1 MARLLPLRLRL
12 RRTENATKQEQE
24 IVMTY
29 QPCCLSPQEERIIEK
44 LINRQGR
51 ERVYSILDANQ
62 FSVPVVDIERALY
75 FTRSMRETEGE
86 LLSLRWAK
94 ALKNIAEKITVY
106 ITPNQLLAGRAGQ
119 LGRYGILYPEID
131 GDFYTEVMKDLPNRA
146 KSPFKISPENMK
158 TLVEEIAPYWE
169 GKTYHEHLNKV
180 LPGELR
186 AVTYHDERGLKS
198 KFVVSETS
206 SYRSALQWVPD
217 YEKVLKRGFIDL
229 QNESRAKLA
238 ALDLNN
244 SVDLWE
250 KKPFLEAMITVC
262 DAVMIWAKRH
272 ADLAREMAAKEADP
286 TRKTELM
293 RIAEICDR
301 VPAHPARNFRE
312 AMQSQWF
319 VQMFSRLEQK
329 ASAIISNGR
338 MDQYLYPYY
347 AKDIADGTITRDE
360 ARELLEC
367 MWVDM
372 AQFIDLYINPTGN
385 EFQEGYAHWEAV
397 TIGGQTPDGEDATN
411 DLTYLFLESKRDFPL
426 NYPDLATRIHSRS
439 PERFLHEVA
448 LTIKDGSGFPKLIN
462 DEEVVP
468 LYAIKGAPISEALD
482 YAVSGCT
489 EARMPNRD
497 TYTSGCVY
505 INFAAALEALMRNGR
520 MKFYD
525 DELIGPETGD
535 VTSFKTWEDF
545 YGAYK
550 TQHMNLLQKAFQQ
563 QHVVDCLRPEHFA
576 APFSSVMHN
585 LCMENM
591 VDLHTKKIEGGVD
604 YSYFEFLGYGTVVDS
619 LAAIK
624 KLVFEDKKLSMK
636 QVVEAMDADFK
647 GHEPVREMLR
657 NAPCYGNNDSYADSI
672 AKDIDRFTQMAAKK
686 SSEERGIHVDVRYV
700 PITSHVPFGKVVSAT
715 PNGRHAW
722 TALSDGS
729 SASHGADK
737 NGPTAVLLSNYHT
750 KNYGM
755 TNRASRLLNI
765 KLSPKCVAG
774 DEGTEKIINIIRSW
788 CDLKL
793 WHLQFNI
800 VNRETLLAAQKDP
813 ASYRSLLVRIAGYSA
828 YFCDLSRDLQNDI
841 IERTEHAEI

>member
-1 MARLLPLRLRL
+1 MSV
-12 RRTENATKQEQE
+12 
-24 IVMTY
+24 ID
-29 QPCCLSPQEERIIEK
+29 CCLSPQEERIVDKVIDRK
-44 LINRQGR
+44 GR
-51 ERVYSILDANQ
+51 ERVYSILEKNQ
-62 FSVPVVDIERALY
+62 FSIPVVDIERALY
-75 FTRSMRETEGE
+75 FTRSMKETEGE
-86 LLSLRWAK
+86 LLTLRWAK
-94 ALKNIAEKITVY
+94 AMKNIAEKMTVY

-119 LGRYGILYPEID
+119 FGRYGILYPEID
-131 GDFYTEVMKDLPNRA
+131 GDFYVEVMKDLPNRA

-169 GKTYHEHLNKV
+169 GKTYHENLNKL
-180 LPGELR
+180 LPAELR
-186 AVTYHDERGLKS
+186 SVTYHDERGLKS

-217 YEKVLKRGFIDL
+217 YEKVLKRGYLGL
-229 QNESRAKLA
+229 QNDAKAKLA
-238 ALDLNN
+238 ALDLSN
-244 SVDLWE
+244 STDLWE
-250 KKPFLEAMITVC
+250 KKPFLEAMIIVC

-272 ADLAREMAAKEADP
+272 ADLARDLAAKETDA
-286 TRKTELM
+286 TRKQELLQM
-293 RIAEICDR
+293 ADICDY

-312 AMQSQWF
+312 AMQCQWF

-338 MDQYLYPYY
+338 MDQYLFPYF
-347 AKDIADGTITRDE
+347 AKDLAEGAITRDE

-411 DLTYLFLESKRDFPL
+411 DLSYLFLESKRDFPL
-426 NYPDLATRIHSRS
+426 NYPDLAARIHSRS

-468 LYAIKGAPISEALD
+468 LYAIKGAPINEALD

-505 INFAAALEALMRNGR
+505 INFASALDMLMHNGT
-520 MKFYD
+520 MKFYG
-525 DELIGPETGD
+525 DEVIGLKTGD
-535 VTSFKTWEDF
+535 VTSFKTWDEF
-545 YGAYK
+545 YAAYK
-550 TQHMNLLQKAFQQ
+550 AQHLNLLQKAFQQ
-563 QHVVDCLRPEHFA
+563 QHVVDRLRPMHFA
-576 APFSSVMHN
+576 APFSSVMHD
-585 LCMENM
+585 LCMENLL
-591 VDLHTKKIEGGVD
+591 DLHTQFIPGGVD

-624 KLVFEDKKLSMK
+624 KRVFDEKKLTMK
-636 QVVEAMDADFK
+636 QVLEAIDADFE
-647 GHEPVREMLR
+647 GHAPVRELLR
-657 NAPCYGNNDSYADSI
+657 NAPCYGNNDPYADSI
-672 AKDIDRFTQMAAKK
+672 AKDVDRITQVAAKK
-686 SSEERGIHVDVRYV
+686 SSEERGVHVDVRYV

-750 KNYGM
+750 KNYGL
-755 TNRASRLLNI
+755 TNRASRLVNI

-774 DEGTEKIINIIRSW
+774 DEGTAKVVHMIRTW

-800 VNRETLLAAQKDP
+800 VNKQTLLAAQKDP
-813 ASYRSLLVRIAGYSA
+813 DKYRSLLVRIAGYSA

-841 IERTEHAEI
+841 IERTEHGSM

>member
-1 MARLLPLRLRL
+1 
-12 RRTENATKQEQE
+12 
-24 IVMTY
+24 MTT
-29 QPCCLSPQEERIIEK
+29 CCLSPQEERIA
-44 LINRQGR
+44 NTAMTDRRGR
-51 ERVYSILDANQ
+51 ERVYTILERNQ
-62 FSVPVVDIERALY
+62 FSVPHVDIERALY
-75 FTRSMRETEGE
+75 FTRSMKETEGE
-86 LLSLRWAK
+86 LLTLRWAK
-94 ALKNIAEKITVY
+94 ALRHVAENITVY
-106 ITPNQLLAGRAGQ
+106 ITPDQLLAGRVGK

-131 GDFYTEVMKDLPNRA
+131 GDFYSEVMKDLPNRA
-146 KSPFKISPENMK
+146 KSPFRISDADMKI
-158 TLVEEIAPYWE
+158 LVEEIAPYWE
-169 GKTYHEHLNKV
+169 GKTYHEHLNQV
-180 LPGELR
+180 LPTDIRG
-186 AVTYHDERGLKS
+186 VTYHDERGLKS

-217 YEKVLKRGFIDL
+217 YEKVLKRGFLDL
-229 QNESRAKLA
+229 QNEAKAKLA
-238 ALDLNN
+238 ALDMTN
-244 SVDLWE
+244 SRDVWD
-250 KKPFLEAMITVC
+250 KKPFLQAMIIVC
-262 DAVMIWAKRH
+262 DAVMIWARRH
-272 ADLAREMAAKEADP
+272 VELARHMAAEEGDLE
-286 TRKTELM
+286 RKAELL
-293 RIAEICDR
+293 RIAEICSR
-301 VPAHPARNFRE
+301 VPALPARNFRE
-312 AMQSQWF
+312 AMQCQWF
-319 VQMFSRLEQK
+319 VQMFSRIEQK

-338 MDQYLYPYY
+338 MDQYLFPYY
-347 AKDIADGTITRDE
+347 EADIRSGAITRDE

-411 DLTYLFLESKRDFPL
+411 DLSYLFLESKRDFPL
-426 NYPDLATRIHSRS
+426 NYPDLAARIHSRT

-448 LTIKDGSGFPKLIN
+448 LTVKDGSGFPKLIN

-468 LYAIKGAPISEALD
+468 LYAIKGAPMNEALD

-505 INFAAALEALMRNGR
+505 INFASALEMLMHNGR
-520 MKFYD
+520 MLHYGN
-525 DELIGPETGD
+525 EVIGLETGD
-535 VTSFKTWEDF
+535 PCAMRTWEEF
-545 YGAYK
+545 YEAYK
-550 TQHMNLLQKAFQQ
+550 AQHLNLLRKAFQQ
-563 QHVVDCLRPEHFA
+563 QYVVDRLRPMHFA

-591 VDLHTKKIEGGVD
+591 QDLHEYKIEGGVD

-624 KLVFEDKKLSMK
+624 KLVFEDGKLGMAE
-636 QVVEAMDADFK
+636 VVEALRANFEN
-647 GHEPVREMLR
+647 HRPVREMLKS
-657 NAPCYGNNDSYADSI
+657 APSYGNNDPYADSI
-672 AKDIDRFTQMAAKK
+672 AKDIDRLTQVEARRC
-686 SSEERGIHVDVRYV
+686 SEERGIHVDVRYV

-715 PNGRHAW
+715 PNGRLAW

-729 SASHGADK
+729 SASHGADRK
-737 NGPTAVLLSNYHT
+737 GPTAVLLSNYHT

-774 DEGTEKIINIIRSW
+774 EEGTRKVMDMIRTW

-813 ASYRSLLVRIAGYSA
+813 DSYRSLLVRIAGYSA

-841 IERTEHAEI
+841 IERTEHGDM

>member
-1 MARLLPLRLRL
+1 
-12 RRTENATKQEQE
+12 
-24 IVMTY
+24 MTY
-29 QPCCLSPQEERIIEK
+29 PTCCLSPQEERIAGK
-44 LINRQGR
+44 MTNRQGR
-51 ERVYSILDANQ
+51 ERVYTILEANQ
-62 FSVPVVDIERALY
+62 FSIPVVDIERALY
-75 FTRSMRETEGE
+75 FTQSMKETEGD
-86 LLSLRWAK
+86 LLTLRWAK

-119 LGRYGILYPEID
+119 FGRYGILYPEID
-131 GDFYTEVMKDLPNRA
+131 GDFYSEVMKDLPNRA
-146 KSPFKISPENMK
+146 KSPFQISPANMK

-180 LPGELR
+180 LPEELR
-186 AVTYHDERGLKS
+186 NVTYHDERGLKS

-217 YEKVLKRGFIDL
+217 YEKVLKRGYIDL
-229 QNESRAKLA
+229 QNEAKAKLA

-244 SVDLWE
+244 SVDLWD
-250 KKPFLEAMITVC
+250 KKPFLEAMIVVC

-272 ADLAREMAAKEADP
+272 ADLARKMAAKEAAAG
-286 TRKTELM
+286 RKAELL
-293 RIAEICDR
+293 RIADICDR

-347 AKDIADGTITRDE
+347 AKDLADGTITRDE

-411 DLTYLFLESKRDFPL
+411 DLSYLFLESKRDFPL
-426 NYPDLATRIHSRS
+426 NYPDLAARIHSRS
-439 PERFLHEVA
+439 PERFLYEVA

-468 LYAIKGAPISEALD
+468 LYAIKGAPIDEALD

-505 INFAAALEALMRNGR
+505 INFASALDMLMHNGR
-520 MKFYD
+520 MKFYG
-525 DELIGPETGD
+525 DELLGLETGD
-535 VTSFKTWEDF
+535 ITRFSNWDDF
-545 YGAYK
+545 YAAYK
-550 TQHMNLLQKAFQQ
+550 AQHMNLLQKAFQQ
-563 QHVVDCLRPEHFA
+563 QHMVDCLRPMHFA
-576 APFSSVMHN
+576 APFSSVMHS
-585 LCMENM
+585 LCMENL
-591 VDLHTKKIEGGVD
+591 VDLHTQKIEGGVD
-604 YSYFEFLGYGTVVDS
+604 YSYFEFLGYGTIVDS

-624 KLVFEDKKLSMK
+624 KLVFEDKKLTLK
-636 QVVEAMDADFK
+636 QVLAAIDADFE

-657 NAPCYGNNDSYADSI
+657 NAPCYGNNDQYADAI
-672 AKDIDRFTQMAAKK
+672 AKDIDRFTQVAAKK
-686 SSEERGIHVDVRYV
+686 SSQERGIHVDVRYV
-700 PITSHVPFGKVVSAT
+700 PITSHVPFGKVVAAT

-774 DEGTEKIINIIRSW
+774 DEGTEKIVNIIRAW

-800 VNRETLLAAQKDP
+800 VNKQTLLAAQKDP
-813 ASYRSLLVRIAGYSA
+813 GSYRSLLVRIAGYSA

-841 IERTEHAEI
+841 IERTEHSQM

>member
-1 MARLLPLRLRL
+1 
-12 RRTENATKQEQE
+12 
-24 IVMTY
+24 MTY
-29 QPCCLSPQEERIIEK
+29 PTCCLSPQEERIAGKMIS
-44 LINRQGR
+44 RQGR
-51 ERVYSILDANQ
+51 ERVYQILEANQ
-62 FSVPVVDIERALY
+62 FTVPVVDIERALY
-75 FTRSMRETEGE
+75 FTQSMKETEGE
-86 LLSLRWAK
+86 LLTLRWAK
-94 ALKNIAEKITVY
+94 ALKNIAEKISVY

-131 GDFYTEVMKDLPNRA
+131 GDFYIEVMKDLPNRA
-146 KSPFKISPENMK
+146 KSPFKISNENMK

-186 AVTYHDERGLKS
+186 NVTYHDERGLKS

-217 YEKVLKRGFIDL
+217 YEKVLKRGYIDL
-229 QNESRAKLA
+229 QNEAKARLA
-238 ALDLNN
+238 ELDLAN
-244 SVDLWE
+244 STNLWD
-250 KKPFLEAMITVC
+250 KKPFLEAMIIVC

-272 ADLAREMAAKEADP
+272 ADLARELAANEADAS
-286 TRKTELM
+286 RKAELLQ
-293 RIAEICDR
+293 IADVCEH

-312 AMQSQWF
+312 AMQCQWF

-347 AKDIADGTITRDE
+347 EKDLADGTITREE

-411 DLTYLFLESKRDFPL
+411 DLSYLFLESKRDFPL
-426 NYPDLATRIHSRS
+426 NYPDLAARIHSRS

-468 LYAIKGAPISEALD
+468 LYAIKGAPIDEALD

-489 EARMPNRD
+489 EARMPNRE

-505 INFAAALEALMRNGR
+505 INFASALEMLMHNGK
-520 MKFYD
+520 MKFYG
-525 DELIGPETGD
+525 DELIGLETGD
-535 VTSFKTWEDF
+535 VTSFDSWDSF
-545 YGAYK
+545 YSAYK
-550 TQHMNLLQKAFQQ
+550 AQHLNLLQKAFQQ
-563 QHVVDCLRPEHFA
+563 QHVVDCLRPMHFA

-585 LCMENM
+585 LCMDNM
-591 VDLHTKKIEGGVD
+591 VDLHTHKIEGGID

-619 LAAIK
+619 LSAIK
-624 KLVFEDKKLSMK
+624 KLVFEEKKLTMT
-636 QVVEAMDADFK
+636 QVLEAISADFE
-647 GHEPVREMLR
+647 GYEPVREMLR
-657 NAPCYGNNDSYADSI
+657 NAPCYGNNDTYADSI
-672 AKDIDRFTQMAAKK
+672 AKDIDRFTQVAAKK

-715 PNGRHAW
+715 PNGRQAW
-722 TALSDGS
+722 TALSDGT

-774 DEGTEKIINIIRSW
+774 DEGTEKIVNIIRTW

-800 VNRETLLAAQKDP
+800 VNKQTLLAAQKDP
-813 ASYRSLLVRIAGYSA
+813 NSYRSLLVRIAGYSA

-841 IERTEHAEI
+841 INRTEHSQF